1 MIEYHGDLVTPH
13 VDDMGPLLY
22 LWFDIHE
29 ELEVVT
35 VFQGNHPQMA
45 LS

>member
-1 MIEYHGDLVTPH
+1 MLMIW
-13 VDDMGPLLY
+13 GPY
-22 LWFDIHE
+22 YTYGEFYIHE

-45 LS
+45 LSWQLFSG